1 MKFTRPAALFAA
13 IAIFAASISSLAL
26 AHSGATGAVKVRM
39 ETMKSIANDMK
50 AISTT
55 LRNKQL
61 RFGLIGAAAN
71 RIEGHSTR
79 VPAEFGE
86 KDLSHPTEAAALIWD
101 QFDDF
106 TRLSRDMEIAA
117 RDLERAALEQAK
129 PSILLARFKTLGD
142 TCGACH
148 RDYRVKN

>member
-1 MKFTRPAALFAA
+1 MVAAVAVSTFA
-13 IAIFAASISSLAL
+13 F

-39 ETMKSIANDMK
+39 DTMKSIANDMK
-50 AISTT
+50 AIATT

-61 RFGLIGAAAN
+61 RYGLIGAAAN

-79 VPAEFGE
+79 VPAEFRE
-86 KDLSHPTEAAALIWD
+86 KDLSHPTEAAAVIWD
-101 QFDDF
+101 QFEDF

-129 PSILLARFKTLGD
+129 PDILLARFKTLGD

-148 RDYRVKN
+148 RDYRVRN